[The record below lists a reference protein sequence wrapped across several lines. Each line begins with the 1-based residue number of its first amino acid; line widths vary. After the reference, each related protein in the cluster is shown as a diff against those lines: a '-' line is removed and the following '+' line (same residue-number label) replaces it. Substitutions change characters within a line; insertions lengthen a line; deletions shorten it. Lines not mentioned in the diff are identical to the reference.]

1 MASTLADEFL
11 ADLDEDVGEPAVKQE
26 EEDEDLEMEAMQED
40 NPQEEEEDED
50 EKDPELEAK
59 LKATLKNEDITK
71 VATLLASTKFK
82 NLIKVWFTLLT
93 Q

>member
-40 NPQEEEEDED
+40 NSQEEEED

-93 Q
+93 

>member
-11 ADLDEDVGEPAVKQE
+11 ADLDEEAGEPEVKQE
-26 EEDEDLEMEAMQED
+26 EEEDPDMDAAMEDGDQQSED
-40 NPQEEEEDED
+40 D
-50 EKDPELEAK
+50 EKDHALEEK

-82 NLIKVWFTLLT
+82 GLIKV
-93 Q
+93 